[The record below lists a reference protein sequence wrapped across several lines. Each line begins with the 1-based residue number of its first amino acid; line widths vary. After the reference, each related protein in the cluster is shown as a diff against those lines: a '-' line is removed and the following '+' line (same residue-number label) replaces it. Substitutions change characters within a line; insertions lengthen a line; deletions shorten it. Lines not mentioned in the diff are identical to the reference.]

1 MTHVASERRKL
12 GHSGVSVTTL
22 GLGCAAL
29 GGLYHHVGDDEA
41 GAVVSTALSAGI
53 GYLDTAPQYG
63 HGVSER
69 RLGAALADVDRS
81 SYVLS
86 TKVGRLVHPR
96 AGASKGIFADAEPAD
111 LEFDF
116 SADGISRSL
125 EASLRRLGLDRVDI
139 VYLHDPDDYEE
150 QALTS
155 AYARVHELREQ
166 GVVGAIGVGMNQS
179 RIPTRFVR
187 ETDIDAVLLAGR
199 WTLLDQSGAAD
210 LLPACVERGVSVVIG
225 GVFNSGVLADPDG
238 QARFNY
244 GVAPRPIVDRARK
257 IRDVCARYDV
267 PLKAAALRFAAS
279 HPAVAT
285 ILLGARSAAEV
296 VDGVRMYGHAIP
308 ADLWS
313 ELVAEG
319 LLAETYKPA

>member
-1 MTHVASERRKL
+1 MTYLASERRNL
-12 GHSGVSVTTL
+12 GHSGVSVTAL

-29 GGLYHHVGDDEA
+29 GGLYSHVADDEA
-41 GAVVSTALSAGI
+41 RAVVSTALSAGI

-69 RLGAALADVDRS
+69 RLGVALAGIDRG

-86 TKVGRLVHPR
+86 TKAGRLVHPR
-96 AGASKGIFADAEPAD
+96 EGGSKGIFADAEPAD

-125 EASLRRLGLDRVDI
+125 EESLARLGLDRVDI
-139 VYLHDPDDYEE
+139 VYLHDPDDHEE
-150 QALTS
+150 EALTS

-225 GVFNSGVLADPDG
+225 GVFNSGVLADPEG
-238 QARFNY
+238 QALYNY
-244 GVAPRPIVDRARK
+244 GVAPRPIVDKALK
-257 IRDVCARYDV
+257 MRDVCARHRV
-267 PLKAAALRFAAS
+267 SLKAAALRFAAS

-296 VDGVRMYGHAIP
+296 IDGVEMYGQEVP
-308 ADLWS
+308 AELWS

-319 LLAETYKPA
+319 LLDETHKPS

>member
-1 MTHVASERRKL
+1 VR
-12 GHSGVSVTTL
+12 
-22 GLGCAAL
+22 
-29 GGLYHHVGDDEA
+29 YF
-41 GAVVSTALSAGI
+41 
-53 GYLDTAPQYG
+53 DTAPHYG
-63 HGVSER
+63 LGLSER
-69 RLGAALADVDRS
+69 RLGEALKAKPRDE
-81 SYVLS
+81 YVVS
-86 TKVGRLVHPR
+86 TKVGRLLVPHPR
-96 AGASKGIFADAEPAD
+96 PAASDLDDGGFAVPAD
-111 LEFDF
+111 LLRVRDYTR
-116 SADGISRSL
+116 DGVLRSIDGSL
-125 EASLRRLGLDRVDI
+125 ERLGLDRVDI
-139 VYLHDPDDYEE
+139 VYIHDPDDYEE

-225 GVFNSGVLADPDG
+225 GVFNSGVLADPEG
-238 QARFNY
+238 QARYNY
-244 GVAPRPIVDRARK
+244 GVAPRPIVDKALK

-296 VDGVRMYGHAIP
+296 VDGVEMYGHDVP

-319 LLAETYKPA
+319 LLDETYKPA